1 MNLRRLIFW
10 CHLLAGVVVG
20 TVVLLMCVTGV
31 LLTYEKQIVAWAE
44 RGLRSAPPS
53 PNEPMLPV
61 ESLLTQLHEQEPSL
75 VPTTISLYS
84 DPTRPATVAGA
95 PGATVY
101 LDPYTGAQ
109 LARGSPAIRSFFQ
122 SVTNWHRYFGASAN
136 NRSTGKAINDASN
149 LVFLFIVM
157 SGVYLWWPKKLI
169 WFIRGLNGKARN
181 WNWHNTF
188 GSWSAL
194 PLFFIVLSG
203 VIMSYPW
210 ANNLLYRLTGNEP
223 PAQQGPAEGARRGSP
238 PAGSPSFDG
247 LNELWAKAEKQDSEW
262 QSISMRLSPSLDSP
276 ITFTIDRGNGGQPDK
291 RSTLI
296 LDRKTGDVV
305 RWETF
310 SDQNLG
316 RRLRSLARFTHTGEA
331 FGWMG
336 QTIAGLA
343 SFGGVMLVWTGGALV
358 IRRVRAWIRNRE
370 KLTLIETEQLAGTT
384 QGAFYLLKDKEA
396 DK

>member
-1 MNLRRLIFW
+1 MSLRRLIFW

-84 DPTRPATVAGA
+84 DPARPAAVAGA

-101 LDPYTGAQ
+101 LDPYTGAL
-109 LARGSPAIRSFFQ
+109 LAHGSPAIRSFFQ

-136 NRSTGKAINDASN
+136 NRATGKAINDASN

-157 SGVYLWWPKKLI
+157 SGVYLWWPKKVI

-188 GSWSAL
+188 GSWSAI

-223 PAQQGPAEGARRGSP
+223 PAQLGPAEGARRGAP

-262 QSISMRLSPSLDSP
+262 QSISMRLSPSLDAP

-331 FGWMG
+331 FGWTG

-343 SFGGVMLVWTGGALV
+343 SFGGAMLVWTGGSLV
-358 IRRVRAWIRNRE
+358 IRRLRAWIRNRE
-370 KLTLIETEQLAGTT
+370 KLTPIEIEQLAGTT